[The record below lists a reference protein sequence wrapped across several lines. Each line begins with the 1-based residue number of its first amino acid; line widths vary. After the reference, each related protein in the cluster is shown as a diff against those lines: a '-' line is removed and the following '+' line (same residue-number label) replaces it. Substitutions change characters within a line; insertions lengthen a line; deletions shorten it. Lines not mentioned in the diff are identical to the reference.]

1 MNIAAEKARLT
12 RERDHAQ
19 EVGDIN
25 ELERYERRS
34 TGKAYS
40 GYHFQQHSFLGL
52 SLQEHRE
59 EFEDLMSVQCC
70 MSERCWLGRTC
81 MLAFGGVIHAAVY
94 HSVSLEC
101 RCCQL
106 SKFESKACMQ
116 ISHCACSV
124 VIWVHE
130 QLHVSAVACI
140 SRHCCLLCLALLRL
154 SLAGPK
160 LNCHTWNT
168 GRPVLS
174 GMLTSRALA

>member
-59 EFEDLMSVQCC
+59 EFEDLMLVQCC

-81 MLAFGGVIHAAVY
+81 MLARKDLHACLAFGGIIHAAVY

-124 VIWVHE
+124 VIRVHE
-130 QLHVSAVACI
+130 QLHVSAGIVAC
-140 SRHCCLLCLALLRL
+140 C
-154 SLAGPK
+154 
-160 LNCHTWNT
+160 
-168 GRPVLS
+168 V
-174 GMLTSRALA
+174 